1 MYEQAP
7 SIAEL
12 ARRIPKTDLHCHLIG
27 TVDATTALELA
38 RRHGVRFPA
47 DLREAYAHI
56 NSPPP
61 VSGFTHTAVPLPTTT
76 TAPEPWYPLLGVS
89 EWIADVLRD
98 EEDFARVGYEA
109 VAAANRASNVRHLEL
124 HFEVAWFLRRGVG
137 YRTVVDGL
145 DEGMTAAGND
155 FDVSSL
161 LIAGLDRTIS
171 SAEAVAAV
179 ERVVAERHERVVGV
193 GLDNL
198 ETAGPPERFA
208 PAYRL
213 ARQAGLRR
221 TAHAGE
227 HVPSAANVLTC
238 LDVLDCERI
247 DHGYFVLE
255 DPDAVMALKQRGT
268 PVTCIFTTSR
278 RSWRPWRR
286 ESIRRMAAAGLNVV
300 LASDDPAMFPTTLA
314 DEYVQAVDILDLDQ
328 NGLGRLA
335 LAGASASWLDAPD
348 QARLRRSFEA
358 EIAGLLAGAAPG
370 QGAPHPDSR
379 GGADAQ

>member
-1 MYEQAP
+1 ME
-7 SIAEL
+7 
-12 ARRIPKTDLHCHLIG
+12 
-27 TVDATTALELA
+27 TALDLA
-38 RRHGVRFPA
+38 RRHDVQFPA
-47 DLREAYAHI
+47 DLREVYAHI

-61 VSGFTHTAVPLPTTT
+61 VSGYTHTAVPLPEPSTT
-76 TAPEPWYPLLGVS
+76 PEPWYSLLAVS

-98 EEDFARVGYEA
+98 EDDFARVGYEA
-109 VAAANRASNVRHLEL
+109 AAAASRSSNVRHLEL
-124 HFEVAWFLRRGVG
+124 HFEVAWFLRRGVR

-145 DEGMTAAGND
+145 DKGLTAADSEFG
-155 FDVSSL
+155 VSSR
-161 LIAGLDRTIS
+161 LIAGIDRTMS

-179 ERVVAERHERVVGV
+179 EEVVAERRESVVGV

-238 LDVLDCERI
+238 MNMLDCQRI

-255 DPDAVMALKQRGT
+255 DPQAVALLQERGT

-286 ESIRRMAAAGLNVV
+286 ESIRRMTAAGLNIV

-314 DEYVQAVDILDLDQ
+314 DEYVRAVDLLELDEERIA
-328 NGLGRLA
+328 RLA
-335 LAGASASWLDAPD
+335 LAGAAASWLDGAD
-348 QARLRRSFEA
+348 QAALRRSFES
-358 EIAGLLAGAAPG
+358 EIASLLDAVAGQAV
-370 QGAPHPDSR
+370 PHADFP
-379 GGADAQ
+379 GGADAE